1 MATVLGDTNLKPWY
15 VSSRTDIIN
24 EFYIPCLRTA
34 SKYDRAVG
42 FFSSTI
48 YAVISVALANFV
60 ERGGKMRL
68 ICSPQLAEEDI
79 DAIKR
84 GLELREQ
91 IDKSLIQDI
100 RDLTKSPIGNLGV
113 ELLATLLAAEVLDLR
128 IAYRPDHAGI
138 FHSKIGIFES
148 PDGSRIAFVGSAN
161 ETAAAMLPSESGKHF
176 TGCVPASYSMSPYS
190 FSKRSSKMPY
200 RKTTLDC

>member
-1 MATVLGDTNLKPWY
+1 MTTILSDINLKPWY
-15 VSSRTDIIN
+15 TSSRTDIIN

-48 YAVISVALANFV
+48 YTVIGVALADFV

-68 ICSPQLAEEDI
+68 VCSPQLAEEDI
-79 DAIKR
+79 AAIKR
-84 GLELREQ
+84 GLELREC
-91 IDKSLIQDI
+91 IDRSLTRDI
-100 RDLTKSPIGNLGV
+100 RDLVKSPVGNLGV
-113 ELLATLLAAEVLDLR
+113 ELLATLLAAEVLELK

-148 PDGSRIAFVGSAN
+148 TDGARIAFVGSAN
-161 ETAAAMLPSESGKHF
+161 ETAAAMLPSRNHESFCRVHIL
-176 TGCVPASYSMSPYS
+176 
-190 FSKRSSKMPY
+190 R
-200 RKTTLDC
+200 